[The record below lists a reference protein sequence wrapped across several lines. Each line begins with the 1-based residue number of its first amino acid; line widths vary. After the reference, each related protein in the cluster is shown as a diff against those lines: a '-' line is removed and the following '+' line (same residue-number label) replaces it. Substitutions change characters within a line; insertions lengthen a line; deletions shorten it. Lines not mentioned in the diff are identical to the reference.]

1 MDRRG
6 RRREPLDGVAAVAL
20 YEAYPFVTLSL
31 IEGVSRWGKRNSSM
45 TLLILGSQLVNA
57 REKNKMVAM
66 KLKFSIMV
74 HLMWMEGLGVH
85 CRRTE
90 L

>member
-1 MDRRG
+1 MDQRG